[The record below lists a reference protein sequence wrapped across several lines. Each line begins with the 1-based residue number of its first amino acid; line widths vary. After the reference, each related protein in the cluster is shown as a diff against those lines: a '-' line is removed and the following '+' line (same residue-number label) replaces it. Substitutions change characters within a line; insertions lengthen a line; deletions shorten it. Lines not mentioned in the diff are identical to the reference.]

1 MSSAEISCP
10 STMNLAQKGSKK
22 GSVPFLRSQDLR
34 SIEKKSGAVCPLDRS
49 RLIGDPL
56 IPALEAR
63 RPGNLQNSRLR
74 AIQIETLRE
83 LVSIVDRLPV
93 VVESDEDHVRC
104 KQQGLR

>member
-10 STMNLAQKGSKK
+10 STINLAKKGSKK
-22 GSVPFLRSQDLR
+22 GSVPFLR